1 MARRVLKRPPV
12 SRRDRPASGPSDFDV
27 GVTVD
32 LVRRYLLLGLRL
44 GRHIDGFV
52 DFYYGP
58 AELAE
63 RVHGEEPAPPAALA
77 AEARAL
83 AGSLDDL
90 DDAQRERWFAEQLE
104 GLTAVAERLDGSAM
118 SYEEEVR
125 RCFGI
130 DLDPA
135 AEDELAEAHRRLDEL
150 VPGAGLLGERYRAW
164 RRDREVPPD
173 VILPAAQALAAEL
186 RRRSDELFGLPEG
199 ESAAIELVANEP
211 WAAFNYYLG
220 GRRSRIAI
228 STDVPIRAELLP
240 DLVAHELYPGHH
252 TQHALKEALLVDGRG
267 RLEEAIAPVGT
278 PQPLVDEGVA
288 MNALEILGED
298 AEAACAQILAGF
310 GAGYDVDLIRA
321 VRLAEEPMWRIDDSA
336 ARMVHVEG
344 RDLDEV
350 RAYLQRW
357 SLRPPDEVDKII
369 EFVTHPTWRAYVAV
383 YETGRRLVKAWVGG
397 DPARYRRLLTEQ
409 LPSADLH

>member
-1 MARRVLKRPPV
+1 
-12 SRRDRPASGPSDFDV
+12 
-27 GVTVD
+27 VTVD

-58 AELAE
+58 PELAG
-63 RVHGEEPAPPAALA
+63 RVDAEDPAAPAALA

-83 AGSLDDL
+83 AGSLDELNDP
-90 DDAQRERWFAEQLE
+90 QRARWFAEQLE
-104 GLTAVAERLDGSAM
+104 GLAAVAERLDGCAM

-135 AEDELAEAHRRLDEL
+135 DENELDAAHRRLDEL
-150 VPGAGLLGERYRAW
+150 VPGAGPLGERYRAW
-164 RRDREVPPD
+164 RREREVPPD
-173 VILPAAQALAAEL
+173 VMLPAAAALAAEL

-228 STDVPIRAELLP
+228 STDVPLRAELLP

-252 TQHALKEALLVDGRG
+252 AQHAMKEALLVDGG
-267 RLEEAIAPVGT
+267 GQQEESIAPVGT
-278 PQPLVDEGVA
+278 PQSLIDEGVA

-310 GAGYDVDLIRA
+310 GAGYDVELVRA
-321 VRLAEEPMWRIDDSA
+321 VRRAEEPMWRIDDSA
-336 ARMVHVEG
+336 ARMIHVEG
-344 RDLDEV
+344 RDLDVV

-357 SLRPPDEVDKII
+357 SLRPPDEVAKII
-369 EFVTHPTWRAYVAV
+369 EFVNHPTWRAYVAV
-383 YETGRRLVKAWVGG
+383 YETGRRLVKEWTAG

-409 LPSADLH
+409 ITTADLL